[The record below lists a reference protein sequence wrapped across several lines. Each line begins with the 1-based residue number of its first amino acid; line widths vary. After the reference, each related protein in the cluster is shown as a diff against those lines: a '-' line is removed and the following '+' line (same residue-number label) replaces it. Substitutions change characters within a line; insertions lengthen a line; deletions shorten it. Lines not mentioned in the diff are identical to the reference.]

1 MKTHKAARRIF
12 DPQQKIT
19 AVLSIWTERRTTAQI
34 CQEMEIS
41 PSLLGQWQNLAIEG
55 MLKALDPTK
64 KDPLPP
70 LNHRLT
76 RLIEKKLAGP
86 SRKLEQRLKAVQKTK
101 QASAR

>member
-1 MKTHKAARRIF
+1 MIR
-12 DPQQKIT
+12 
-19 AVLSIWTERRTTAQI
+19 
-34 CQEMEIS
+34 
-41 PSLLGQWQNLAIEG
+41 

-86 SRKLEQRLKAVQKTK
+86 SRKLEQRLKAVQNTK
-101 QASAR
+101 QASAK

>member
-1 MKTHKAARRIF
+1 MKTAPKNHRRSF

-19 AVLSIWTERRTTAQI
+19 AVLSVWTERRSTAQVY
-34 CQEMEIS
+34 QQMQIS
-41 PSLLGQWQNLAIEG
+41 PTLLSQWQNLAIEG

-76 RLIEKKLAGP
+76 RLIEKKLAAP
-86 SRKLEQRLKAVQKTK
+86 SEKLEKRLKSTQK
-101 QASAR
+101 ASAV

>member
-1 MKTHKAARRIF
+1 MNTVKRTRRIF
-12 DPQQKIT
+12 DPEQKIT
-19 AVLSIWTERRTTAQI
+19 AVLSIWTERRTSAQV
-34 CQEMEIS
+34 CQELDIS
-41 PSLLGQWQNLAIEG
+41 PNLLGQWQNLAIEG

-86 SRKLEQRLKAVQKTK
+86 SRKLEQRLKAVQNTK
-101 QASAR
+101 QASAK